1 MSNSKQREIPF
12 RGNLHEILKQ
22 LAKDGPV
29 VDVVL
34 NRVPYPEEYRKI
46 VFRETLGTR
55 IIHVGDDYIILGPK
69 RPISNCV
76 IPIEEVL
83 LVRLAEE
90 ERRLDEDII
99 DDKIAKGHAGWEAEW
114 VRDED
119 ARSLTPDGVM
129 HNVDYDSLEDLPHD
143 IPLAIFVSDETKPS
157 MKLAKTLVN
166 LANEYDDDV
175 LFIQTDANEKLL
187 KLFKIRKVP
196 AVVVRLADKT
206 LRVIDGIAST
216 GEYRTALGNALSKLR
231 SGGYY

>member
-119 ARSLTPDGVM
+119 ARS
-129 HNVDYDSLEDLPHD
+129 SL
-143 IPLAIFVSDETKPS
+143 IPQF
-157 MKLAKTLVN
+157 
-166 LANEYDDDV
+166 
-175 LFIQTDANEKLL
+175 
-187 KLFKIRKVP
+187 
-196 AVVVRLADKT
+196 
-206 LRVIDGIAST
+206 
-216 GEYRTALGNALSKLR
+216 GE
-231 SGGYY
+231 